1 MADRVPF
8 VDGRYLVAMTG
19 RSVHFDGV
27 FLEPVERPGPGLL
40 RIVAEFGRSV
50 AVDTVDAFAV
60 AVAADDRR
68 AAEGRLAVAALH
80 IVVHLY
86 TLLVFSNNH

>member
-1 MADRVPF
+1 MANPVPF
-8 VDGRYLVAMTG
+8 VDDRYLVASMG

-27 FLEPVERPGPGLL
+27 SLAVERPGLGLL
-40 RIVAEFGRSV
+40 RIVAESGMSV
-50 AVDTVDAFAV
+50 AVDIVAAFAV
-60 AVAADDRR
+60 AIADDDRP
-68 AAEGRLAVAALH
+68 AAGGRLAVAALH